1 MMLEVDVPIQHERV
15 DIKLA
20 GIKLVGIKLA
30 PRLRLVSD
38 SEESMGLSPVN
49 GQSIGLQFRSVNR
62 TIAFDDDV
70 GSL

>member
-20 GIKLVGIKLA
+20 GIKLAVL
-30 PRLRLVSD
+30 LLVRD
-38 SEESMGLSPVN
+38 SEEFIGRSPVN
-49 GQSIGLQFRSVNR
+49 GQSIGSQFRSVNR

>member
-1 MMLEVDVPIQHERV
+1 MMLEVDVPIKYERV

-20 GIKLVGIKLA
+20 GIKPVIV
-30 PRLRLVSD
+30 VSD
-38 SEESMGLSPVN
+38 SEESISRSSVN
-49 GQSIGLQFRSVNR
+49 GKSISLQFRSDNR

>member
-20 GIKLVGIKLA
+20 GIKLA

>member
-15 DIKLA
+15 DINLA

-30 PRLRLVSD
+30 LVVSD
-38 SEESMGLSPVN
+38 SEESMGRSPVN
-49 GQSIGLQFRSVNR
+49 GQSIGPQFRSVNR